1 MEIDDSENTMHVET
15 EEGVEQPSTS
25 NCQPTP
31 TISTLYKSIAEKPQ
45 SVEELIDQ
53 SKVQDSCSSNDQGL
67 GNIMEGKL
75 ELEQARA
82 IFKKIFGEDIP
93 MDGEYDWT
101 RRDHFQGPCTNDL
114 QKFYISSS
122 LSLPPQKKSALG
134 NDFGVLPSPTSGYH
148 LYMASKDDWIAFV
161 EVYLNDLINSDDLKD
176 PENQVW
182 LIVVPNEENPA
193 DTIIY
198 CRICRDN
205 FDEMFLQG
213 CPFTVT
219 LLRVTMN
226 IVSVPL

>member
-1 MEIDDSENTMHVET
+1 
-15 EEGVEQPSTS
+15 
-25 NCQPTP
+25 
-31 TISTLYKSIAEKPQ
+31 
-45 SVEELIDQ
+45 
-53 SKVQDSCSSNDQGL
+53 
-67 GNIMEGKL
+67 
-75 ELEQARA
+75 
-82 IFKKIFGEDIP
+82 
-93 MDGEYDWT
+93 
-101 RRDHFQGPCTNDL
+101 
-114 QKFYISSS
+114 
-122 LSLPPQKKSALG
+122 
-134 NDFGVLPSPTSGYH
+134 
-148 LYMASKDDWIAFV
+148 MASKDDWIAFV

-198 CRICRDN
+198 CRICKDN